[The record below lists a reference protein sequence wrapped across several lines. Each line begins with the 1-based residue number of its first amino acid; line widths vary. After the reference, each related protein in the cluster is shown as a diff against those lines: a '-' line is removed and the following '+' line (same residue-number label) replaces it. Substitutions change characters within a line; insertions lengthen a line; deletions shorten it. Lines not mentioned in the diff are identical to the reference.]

1 MRKLHPAIPILLVLV
16 LQAGGCNSVPPPPE
30 PDSEMV
36 SIYVELA
43 VAAGD
48 QGEAAPDSVRRAI
61 FEKYDTSEEE
71 FLAALEVY
79 REDPRG
85 WVQFFRAVV
94 DTFDAQT
101 IRQYGRGPAPSL
113 RARPP
118 GDR

>member
-1 MRKLHPAIPILLVLV
+1 MRKLHPALPIFLLL
-16 LQAGGCNSVPPPPE
+16 LLGACNRAAAPPE

-48 QGEAAPDSVRRAI
+48 EGEAAPDSVRQAI
-61 FEKYDTSEEE
+61 FDKYNTSQEE
-71 FLAALEVY
+71 FLAALQVY

-101 IRQYGRGPAPSL
+101 LRMYGRGPAPAP
-113 RARPP
+113 RQRPP
-118 GDR
+118 GFR